1 MGNEHAG
8 LAWWNLERPSLGST
22 RTWVNEEKRGTIFA
36 GNACEPPGRQISSCR
51 AGAKKTARLEARAA
65 AAEAE
70 GGLIPVLVL
79 SAAVLLLLATAT
91 LFLAAAALFLLVL
104 RLSAAL
110 ILLTLALPAAL
121 LLLALALPAALL
133 LLALGLPAALLLLAL
148 LFLTLLFLV
157 RGHVG
162 LLKNG

>member
-91 LFLAAAALFLLVL
+91 LFLAVL